1 MPAAV
6 SRRLRSKTR
15 DLRFA
20 VKLRAEPQ
28 AVYHALTS
36 ARELT
41 RWWLLGAETDARN
54 AGRVR
59 MVWPRVRSELG
70 GSLCKGLGEREGV
83 FVDLEPGKKVAWLF
97 KPVRGDRRAPP
108 LVSVFIGKRRGL
120 SEVTLLHAGFGAGP
134 SCDELYRG
142 YARAWEDGLAKLKLY
157 LETGRTCKMESIDLE
172 TASILGRARAR
183 R

>member
-1 MPAAV
+1 MRLAV
-6 SRRLRSKTR
+6 LI
-15 DLRFA
+15 
-20 VKLRAEPQ
+20 RAKPDV
-28 AVYHALTS
+28 VYKALTS

-59 MVWPRVRSELG
+59 MVWPRVRRSD
-70 GSLCKGLGEREGV
+70 GSRCDGFGEREGV
-83 FVDLEPGKKVAWLF
+83 FVDLEPGRKVAWLF

-108 LVSVFIGKRRGL
+108 LVSVFVGAKGAA
-120 SEVTLLHAGFGAGP
+120 SEVVLVHAGFPSGP
-134 SCDELYRG
+134 SADELYRG

-157 LETGRTCKMESIDLE
+157 LETGRTCKMECLDLE
-172 TASILGRARAR
+172 AARILSRSR

>member
-1 MPAAV
+1 MPAVV
-6 SRRLRSKTR
+6 SRHPRSKTR

-20 VKLRAEPQ
+20 VKLRADPK
-28 AVYHALTS
+28 AVYQALTS

-70 GSLCKGLGEREGV
+70 GDLCKGLGEREGV

-108 LVSVFIGKRRGL
+108 LVSVFIGRRRGL
-120 SEVTLLHAGFGAGP
+120 SEVTLLHAGFGTGP
-134 SCDELYRG
+134 SYDELYRG

-157 LETGRTCKMESIDLE
+157 LETGRTCKMECIDFE
-172 TASILGRARAR
+172 TASILAKGRR
-183 R
+183 

>member
-6 SRRLRSKTR
+6 PRRHLLKTR
-15 DLRFA
+15 DVRFA
-20 VKLRAEPQ
+20 VKLRAEPA
-28 AVYHALTS
+28 AVYQALTS

-59 MVWPRVRSELG
+59 MVWPRVRRG
-70 GSLCKGLGEREGV
+70 DGTRCDGLGEREGV

-97 KPVRGDRRAPP
+97 KPARGDRRAPP
-108 LVSVFIGKRRGL
+108 LVSVFIDKRRGGC
-120 SEVTLLHAGFGAGP
+120 EVTLLHAGFKSAP
-134 SCDELYRG
+134 SYDELCQG
-142 YARAWEDGLAKLKLY
+142 YACAWEDGLAKLKLY
-157 LETGRTCKMESIDLE
+157 LETGRTCKMESMDLE
-172 TASILGRARAR
+172 TARILTRPR

>member
-6 SRRLRSKTR
+6 PRRLRSKTR
-15 DLRFA
+15 DIRFA
-20 VKLRAEPQ
+20 VKLRAKPQ
-28 AVYHALTS
+28 AVYQALTS

-59 MVWPRVRSELG
+59 MVWPRVRSTIG
-70 GSLCKGLGEREGV
+70 GTLCKGLGEREGV
-83 FVDLEPGKKVAWLF
+83 FVDLEAGKKVAWLF
-97 KPVRGDRRAPP
+97 KSVRGDRRAPP
-108 LVSVFIGKRRGL
+108 LVTVFIGRRRGL
-120 SEVTLLHAGFGAGP
+120 SEVTLLHAGFGSGP
-134 SCDELYRG
+134 SCDDVYRG

-157 LETGRTCKMESIDLE
+157 LETGRTCKMETIDLE
-172 TASILGRARAR
+172 MARILARTR

>member
-6 SRRLRSKTR
+6 SRRSRSRTR

-20 VKLRAEPQ
+20 VKLRAKPQ
-28 AVYHALTS
+28 AVYQALTS

-59 MVWPRVRSELG
+59 MVWPRVRSAPG
-70 GSLCKGLGEREGV
+70 GKLYKVLGEREGV
-83 FVDLEPGKKVAWLF
+83 FVDLETGKKVAWLF
-97 KPVRGDRRAPP
+97 NPARGDRRAPP
-108 LVSVFIGKRRGL
+108 LVSVFIGHRRGL
-120 SEVTLLHAGFGAGP
+120 CEVTLLHAGFGSGP
-134 SCDELYRG
+134 SCDELYQG

-157 LETGRTCKMESIDLE
+157 LETGRTCKMEIIDLE
-172 TASILGRARAR
+172 MARILGRARR
-183 R
+183 

>member
-1 MPAAV
+1 MAAAV
-6 SRRLRSKTR
+6 SRRPRSRTR
-15 DLRFA
+15 DVRFA
-20 VKLRAEPQ
+20 VKLRAEPS
-28 AVYHALTS
+28 AVYRALTS

-59 MVWPRVRSELG
+59 MVWPRVRG
-70 GSLCKGLGEREGV
+70 TDGSLCKGLGEREGV

-108 LVSVFIGKRRGL
+108 LVSVFIGGRRG
-120 SEVTLLHAGFGAGP
+120 SCEVTLLHAGFGSGP

-157 LETGRTCKMESIDLE
+157 LETGRTCKMETLDLE
-172 TASILGRARAR
+172 TARILTRAR

>member
-1 MPAAV
+1 MSAAV
-6 SRRLRSKTR
+6 SRRPRSRTR
-15 DLRFA
+15 DVRLA

-28 AVYHALTS
+28 AVYQALTS

-59 MVWPRVRSELG
+59 MVWPRVRSPRD

-108 LVSVFIGKRRGL
+108 LVSVFIGHRRGL
-120 SEVTLLHAGFGAGP
+120 SEVTLLHSGFGSGP
-134 SCDELYRG
+134 SCDELYKG

-157 LETGRTCKMESIDLE
+157 LETGRTCKMETVDLE
-172 TASILGRARAR
+172 TARILTRSR